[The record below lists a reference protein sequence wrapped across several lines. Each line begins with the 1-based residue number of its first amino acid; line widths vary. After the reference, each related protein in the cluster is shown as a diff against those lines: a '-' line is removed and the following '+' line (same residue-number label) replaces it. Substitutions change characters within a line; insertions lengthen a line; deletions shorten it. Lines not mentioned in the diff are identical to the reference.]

1 MVQQGIKISVGH
13 FQKFKEFVCFSLLE
27 FASCGSYSTLKAK
40 MFGFC
45 IRAKFLEKQAG
56 KLDDRVYGEVAKWML
71 SKEQGATRIHDGII
85 VRIGDYEL
93 LRVNNVF

>member
-45 IRAKFLEKQAG
+45 IRAK
-56 KLDDRVYGEVAKWML
+56 
-71 SKEQGATRIHDGII
+71 
-85 VRIGDYEL
+85 
-93 LRVNNVF
+93 